1 VVDHQGIVKLQRESA
16 LVVQTTVAKW
26 PETFA
31 RLWQEGTVYVGD
43 ATVYPDMFLMVGSRL
58 ADLSGMQTETHAVEV
73 ARTELAGRPG
83 DEIVVILAG
92 LRETG

>member
-1 VVDHQGIVKLQRESA
+1 
-16 LVVQTTVAKW
+16 
-26 PETFA
+26 
-31 RLWQEGTVYVGD
+31 
-43 ATVYPDMFLMVGSRL
+43 
-58 ADLSGMQTETHAVEV
+58 MQTETHAVEV